1 MTMFNGSSVFMRFG
15 GPGGRMGG
23 GLWWMLMTPGLGL
36 ILFALAILIWPELLA
51 YMVASALLMA
61 GIFMVSWAWAL
72 RRAGKQMRKSGSSV
86 YAPQDGSWR
95 VQP

>member
-1 MTMFNGSSVFMRFG
+1 MFNGSSVFMRFG
-15 GPGGRMGG
+15 GPGSRMGG
-23 GLWWMLMTPGLGL
+23 GLWWMLMAPGLGL

-61 GIFMVSWAWAL
+61 GLFMTSWALAM
-72 RRAGKQMRKSGSSV
+72 RRASKQTRRGESSM
-86 YAPQDGSWR
+86 YTPQDGTWR

>member
-1 MTMFNGSSVFMRFG
+1 MFNGSSVFMRFG
-15 GPGGRMGG
+15 GPGSRMGG
-23 GLWWMLMTPGLGL
+23 GLWWMLMAPGLGL

-61 GIFMVSWAWAL
+61 GIFMVSWAWAM
-72 RRAGKQMRKSGSSV
+72 RRASRQMKNSGSSV
-86 YAPQDGSWR
+86 FAPQDGSWR